1 MKSVVI
7 YASEDSAVV
16 FGSHSMYATA
26 RSTASNYQSIEF
38 RNLQVGQIYIPPP
51 GLAYEIRRTLL
62 KFDTSSIPVDATII
76 RARLRMAIVT
86 AKTNSAFD
94 VEVVKQDWSAQDPVW
109 GGDLQTAY
117 ANCLAG
123 DVEGVFRRIVPP
135 EVEPENTQKGTY
147 YSADLDISRINP
159 GGNTY
164 YSLRS
169 SNDRENN
176 ENSGMESCE
185 LANLAGVYQQNQW
198 PVLIVDYSDQP
209 DYDFL
214 GFQLNVD
221 WEGTG
226 AVESWEDEAPRMQR
240 YVLDR
245 GKDRMIGAPGGGF
258 ESPAVGKL
266 ILTLDNSDG
275 RYDPWNQD
283 GDLYGKLQ
291 PGRRA
296 NFSVWHADDTY
307 NLFTGYVA
315 DIRPEGYRQQA
326 TLIIEDGAGWLN
338 SREPDIPLLKAQG
351 VDSAIHAILDN
362 LQYPF
367 GREIES
373 GVDNLDY
380 YWTSG
385 ADGLSEIHKL
395 ANADMGRFCVDAD
408 SVARFRSRHNSEAI
422 AHTITEDKIG
432 KDIYIP
438 MPWDYARSIV
448 KVLVHPRQTGPANST
463 LWTLR
468 KQVNIPDGETLVLW
482 CEYRYEGQAVPAE
495 DVYIDSYEPVASLDP
510 RDFQLTAF
518 SRDAKVEI
526 TNNSGTGLDL
536 TELVIK
542 GQPIYS
548 PDPIGIEESAEAGV
562 GLPAT
567 FVFDYEWLTNVNVA
581 QAFAKVLLAYLNDPK
596 QYPEIRIINRPE
608 LACKIDLE
616 QRLRLVMPTFGID
629 KVFFV
634 SKISHQSGT
643 SMQEIISEVKL
654 YPMLQDQGD
663 EVMIYDHPTRGYYD
677 LFKYGF

>member
-7 YASEDSAVV
+7 YASEDDGWVRGVSTNYTT
-16 FGSHSMYATA
+16 S
-26 RSTASNYQSIEF
+26 RSTADSVNTSNISIGC
-38 RNLQVGQIYIPPP
+38 GQILSGPTY
-51 GLAYEIRRTLL
+51 LTYRSFL
-62 KFDTSSIPVDATII
+62 KFNTSILGTSIVL
-76 RARLRMAIVT
+76 RARLRLYITSAEVEEIVI
-86 AKTNSAFD
+86 
-94 VEVVKQDWSAQDPVW
+94 VKQDWSGQDPLASNNMQV
-109 GGDLQTAY
+109 AFE
-117 ANCLAG
+117 NCLTEDKDKTWTG
-123 DVEGVFRRIVPP
+123 IRTGVL
-135 EVEPENTQKGTY
+135 
-147 YSADLDISRINP
+147 YSPDLDVSWINRI
-159 GGNTY
+159 GDTY
-164 YSLRS
+164 YSLLTPNDLNAVEPLTLETIFFYS
-169 SNDRENN
+169 SEAPVVGIGFPALVIDYIDAPDNYDHL
-176 ENSGMESCE
+176 G
-185 LANLAGVYQQNQW
+185 YQ
-198 PVLIVDYSDQP
+198 L
-209 DYDFL
+209 F
-214 GFQLNVD
+214 VD
-221 WEGTG
+221 WEGAG
-226 AVESWEDEAPRMQR
+226 ADQGWEDEAPRLQR

-275 RYDPWNQD
+275 RYDPWDQD

-296 NFSVWHADDTY
+296 NFSVWHDGDY
-307 NLFTGYVA
+307 FNLFTGFVA

-373 GVDNLDY
+373 GVDSLDY

-510 RDFQLTAF
+510 EDFQLTAF

-526 TNNSGTGLDL
+526 TNNSGTGMDL